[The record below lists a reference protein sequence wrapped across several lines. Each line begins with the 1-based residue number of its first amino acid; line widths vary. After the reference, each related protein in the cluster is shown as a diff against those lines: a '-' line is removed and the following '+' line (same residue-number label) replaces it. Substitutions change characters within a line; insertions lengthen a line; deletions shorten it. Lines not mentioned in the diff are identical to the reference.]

1 MKDWDPLDYDAWYRT
16 PLGEASDRLEKDLVF
31 SMAGVKAGD
40 KALDAGCGTGIYT
53 TLLAQRGAL
62 ATGTDNSEAMLSAAR
77 AKALRE
83 GLKIK
88 FITADAAGLP
98 FPDGH
103 FDIVISVGMLC
114 FIKEGDKALTEM
126 HRVLKPGGRLVVGL
140 LNRWSPWALLRRIK
154 GLFMETVYNEAVFSS
169 PPEAAAALAEA
180 GFDVR
185 EARTCIFFLPVNCR
199 MYLRVAAPFERLDS
213 IIMPRMGAFLA
224 VSAIKN

>member
-53 TLLAQRGAL
+53 IELLRRGAL
-62 ATGTDNSEAMLSAAR
+62 ATGADNSEAMLSAAR

-83 GLKIK
+83 GLKME
-88 FITADAAGLP
+88 FITADAARLP

-103 FDIVISVGMLC
+103 FDIVISIGMLC
-114 FIKEGDKALTEM
+114 FIKEGDRALTEM

-154 GLFMETVYNEAVFSS
+154 GLFRETVYNEAGFFS
-169 PPEAAAALAEA
+169 PPEIATALAKA
-180 GFDVR
+180 GFDVK
-185 EARTCIFFLPVNCR
+185 EVRTCIFFLPVNCR
-199 MYLRVAAPFERLDS
+199 IYLRFAVPFERLGS
-213 IIMPRMGAFLA
+213 IMMPRMGAFLA
-224 VSAIKN
+224 ASAVKP